1 MFRDLILTH
10 DVFLVEDEESDD
22 WIYDGPQFC
31 GKDLESGGGNGHG
44 CGEARGKG
52 TAWRKGGERVE
63 HVFVSWNEEI
73 QDGYS
78 KKHLAP
84 FYLWCEHRDLW
95 LIDGPSY

>member
-1 MFRDLILTH
+1 MTFTVDFILKGYNVSVA
-10 DVFLVEDEESDD
+10 DVLPSPEVGSGESASLDF
-22 WIYDGPQFC
+22 G
-31 GKDLESGGGNGHG
+31 SGNGHG

-52 TAWRKGGERVE
+52 TAWRKGGEGVE
-63 HVFVSWNEEI
+63 HLFVSWNEEI

-95 LIDGPSY
+95 LIDDPSY